1 MGTEASNTLTAAGCG
16 APDQNSA
23 LPAAVDLKTE
33 TVVTGTVVS
42 NAGESVTG
50 AYVRLLDG
58 DGEFTAEVV
67 TGDGGAF
74 RFFAA
79 EGPWTLRALS
89 REGDGEA
96 TVKAERGLNEV
107 TVAVN
112 R

>member
-1 MGTEASNTLTAAGCG
+1 MGTNTSNTLTAAGCG
-16 APDQNSA
+16 APDQSAA
-23 LPAAVDLKTE
+23 LPAAINLETE
-33 TVVTGTVVS
+33 TVITG
-42 NAGESVTG
+42 SVKSATGDAVEG

-79 EGPWTLRALS
+79 DGEWTLRALS
-89 REGDGEA
+89 REGDGETA
-96 TVKAERGLNEV
+96 VQASRGLNEV
-107 TVAVN
+107 TVSVK